1 MVDDPTS
8 VHREAYSPEGL
19 RAKLVGFARLAGRE
33 VVEKALL
40 LSQVLRDPR
49 TPAWAKTT
57 VIGALGY
64 FIAPLDAIPDLIPG
78 AGYTD
83 DLSVLVMA
91 LAAVA
96 ASITPGMRARARRG
110 SARWFG
116 ESPEPGPVV
125 ECGAPVAARPPR

>member
-96 ASITPGMRARARRG
+96 LA
-110 SARWFG
+110 
-116 ESPEPGPVV
+116 
-125 ECGAPVAARPPR
+125 VAVSEDFDAHRCDSFAEDPKLRCSRL